1 MVSNTTEQES
11 VVDIDSLE
19 LCSLA
24 STWHQSVCDCILSLL
39 LVALDADQKNVF
51 TTVCSWK
58 RDSTCTWWLTNL
70 FQDHLKMDEWDLDMD
85 RLKTTEQDGEERFNL
100 YLVLDQLVSRPVEH
114 G

>member
-1 MVSNTTEQES
+1 MKLVLDKLFQNELKMDEWDQDMDGLKTTEQES

-19 LCSLA
+19 LCSVA

-58 RDSTCTWWLTNL
+58 REI
-70 FQDHLKMDEWDLDMD
+70 Q
-85 RLKTTEQDGEERFNL
+85 
-100 YLVLDQLVSRPVEH
+100 LVL
-114 G
+114 GG